1 MNYSHEVESM
11 CTLRKGPKHGPAP
24 IPEEGKWVRAY
35 QISDISGLSHGIG
48 WCAPQQGTCK
58 LTLNVKDGIIEEA
71 LVETLGCS
79 GMTHSAAMAAEI
91 LTGKTLLEALNTDL
105 VCDAINVAM
114 REIFL
119 QLVYGRSQ
127 TAFSEGGLPVGASL
141 EDLGKGL
148 RSQIGTIFATNAKGV
163 RYMEMAE
170 GYILKV
176 AVDENDEAIGY
187 KFVKLGK
194 MLEDIRHGMNPA
206 EAFEKNTGTYG
217 RFDDAAKYI
226 DPREE

>member
-1 MNYSHEVESM
+1 MNYSHEVENM
-11 CTLRKGPKHGPAP
+11 CAVAKGPKHGPAP
-24 IPEEGKWVRAY
+24 IPEEGRWVKAY
-35 QISDISGLSHGIG
+35 QVADISGLSHGVG
-48 WCAPQQGTCK
+48 WCAPQQGACK
-58 LTLNVKDGIIEEA
+58 LTLNVKKGVIEEA

-91 LTGKTLLEALNTDL
+91 LTGKTILEALNPDL

-119 QLVYGRSQ
+119 QLVYGRTQ
-127 TAFSEGGLPVGASL
+127 TAFSEDGLPVGASL

-148 RSQIGTIFATNAKGV
+148 RSQIGTMFATSAKGV

-170 GYILKV
+170 GYVMSV
-176 AVDENDEAIGY
+176 ALDETNEAIGY
-187 KFVKLGK
+187 KFVRLGK
-194 MLEDIRHGMNPA
+194 MMEDIRHGKDPK
-206 EAFEKNTGTYG
+206 EAFEKNVGTYG
-217 RFDDAAKYI
+217 RYDGAAKYI